1 MGEGAD
7 RVKNGSARSEDVHRV
22 AGEIDVLRTELG
34 GLVGELDRR
43 RHEATDVRLQ
53 MSRHPIV
60 VAALA
65 TVAALV
71 LGGAIALVV
80 RGKRQSRRPSVRARE
95 TRRALRRL
103 FQHPDRVAAEPTTA
117 TKIASAVGVAI
128 ATALAKR
135 LVDRT
140 IRPARS

>member
-95 TRRALRRL
+95 TRRALGRL

>member
-1 MGEGAD
+1 M
-7 RVKNGSARSEDVHRV
+7 KNGSARSEDVHRV

-95 TRRALRRL
+95 TRRALGRL

-117 TKIASAVGVAI
+117 NKIATAVGVAV

>member
-95 TRRALRRL
+95 TRRALGRL

-117 TKIASAVGVAI
+117 NKIATAVGVAV